1 MQTIPELGE
10 AVAQRRKLLNL
21 KQGRVAELS
30 GISQPL
36 LSRLEKG
43 QLSEFGARK
52 LMAVLAV
59 LGLEPGAR
67 RRMKLNVHVL
77 GEQVG
82 VLEQVGDF
90 KSVMTYLP
98 EAAPAK
104 LISLTMPVRTESYLW
119 DDELHPIF
127 RMNLPEGYLLQVL
140 QEEFGPHIG
149 ASPVALLSVIGRN
162 MVGRLKVAPP
172 GANLDEPARSIE
184 VADLLQGDNSEE
196 AFSQLVREHARSGV
210 SGVLPKF
217 LDTEAHPAGLGTH
230 KKATLLTH
238 RHIIKGSSAKLPFA
252 TANEHLCM
260 QVAAR
265 VVDTAKTELSQD
277 GNVLLVH
284 RFDVDGN
291 GQPFRALEDF
301 CSLLGLRPQNK
312 YETTWER
319 VAKAVRTYVDGKYHY
334 ETFQKLTA
342 MLLMTYALRN
352 ADCHAKNLALL
363 YTSRSDARLA
373 PAYDFF
379 TTSVYPGYRDNP
391 PGLSFMG
398 KKTWLPGKTLARGI
412 AANFGI
418 SEREQKVIVER
429 ISDAVADT
437 APAVRKTMS
446 DLPGFRDT
454 GKRMLTTWSEG
465 VNFLR
470 EPRMY
475 ALSPWKSNEAF
486 AGISN
491 PPKLENPRTVVGRS
505 ELLAGPR
512 KRTRQPAQ

>member
-1 MQTIPELGE
+1 
-10 AVAQRRKLLNL
+10 
-21 KQGRVAELS
+21 
-30 GISQPL
+30 
-36 LSRLEKG
+36 
-43 QLSEFGARK
+43 
-52 LMAVLAV
+52 
-59 LGLEPGAR
+59 
-67 RRMKLNVHVL
+67 MKLNVHVL
-77 GEQVG
+77 GKHVG

-90 KSVMTYLP
+90 KSVMAYVP
-98 EAAPAK
+98 EVAPEN
-104 LISLTMPVRTESYLW
+104 LVSLTMPVRTESYPW

-172 GANLDEPARSIE
+172 GAALDEPAKPIE
-184 VADLLQGDNSEE
+184 VADILKGDNSEE
-196 AFSQLVREHARSGV
+196 AFSRLVREHAKSGV

-217 LDTEAHPAGLGTH
+217 LDTEARKQRGLGVH
-230 KKATLLTH
+230 NKATLLTH
-238 RHIIKGSSAKLPFA
+238 RHIIKGSSARLPFA

-265 VVDTAKTELSQD
+265 VLESAKTELSQD

-284 RFDVDGN
+284 RFDVDEN
-291 GQPFRALEDF
+291 GKPFRAMEDF
-301 CSLLGLRPQNK
+301 CALVGLRPQNK

-319 VAKAVRTYVDGKYHY
+319 IAKAVRTYVDGKHQY

-352 ADCHAKNLALL
+352 ADCHSKNMALL
-363 YTSRSDARLA
+363 YTSRNDARLA

-398 KKTWLPGKTLARGI
+398 RKTWLPGKTLARGI
-412 AANFGI
+412 TQNFGI

-429 ISDAVADT
+429 ISDAVAHT
-437 APAVRKTMS
+437 APAVREMMNH
-446 DLPGFRDT
+446 LAGFKDT
-454 GKRMLTTWSEG
+454 GKRMLAAWSDG
-465 VNFLR
+465 VKFLR
-470 EPRMY
+470 EPNMY
-475 ALSPWKSNEAF
+475 ALSPWKPGESFE
-486 AGISN
+486 GISN
-491 PPKLENPRTVVGRS
+491 PPKLENPKTVIGRS
-505 ELLAGPR
+505 ASLASR
-512 KRTRQPAQ
+512 ERQPR